1 MFIKSLLIIVCIAV
15 FASAVYT
22 QTSQYDVTTVL
33 SKKFY
38 DKEGNLLT
46 GKGVVVG
53 DVDSGVDVFH
63 PMFFF
68 ADGGEFD
75 WTDVDG
81 DGKFSPGKDGVDLN
95 ANGKIDDNEVLRYL
109 ELKDYT
115 YSMLPGMEYKKY
127 NPAYDFLY
135 VDNNGNKRRDFGPGA
150 GFTESDPTYG
160 EQFFI
165 TIDINSNGKLDKSE
179 KITALKTSKIRAV
192 RERNG
197 NIRRRGIDLIY
208 TEEDSS
214 GHGTGVAGLIL
225 GGTYGVQKIQGIA
238 PDAEFVVASVQYDYT
253 PRFVRN
259 FPDLIQF
266 LRDEKINILLFEDG
280 EWMWEFM
287 DGSSTEE
294 EMVNEMARDGV
305 FCAGGAG
312 NFADGRMMIIDS
324 LLSPVTRTYK
334 IECPEIVEGHTNDGV
349 FVSFLWTGDAEIS
362 LAVET
367 PDGKT
372 SPEFSTGGDF
382 IKTGGYNIAYAKETS
397 PKGTHMIKLGLSK
410 SDSGSVEGA
419 WKFTVKNSAPVE
431 LRGYVVDVSQGWEG
445 SSHWISPKVT
455 DESSICFPS
464 TADSCVAVGAYV
476 VNFGWFDRVG
486 DLCSYSS
493 RGYNIT
499 GKLGVDITAPG
510 HTTFT
515 TKKDFGWDIF
525 SGTSSAAPHVV
536 GTAAL
541 MLQYDPSLTHT
552 QIRQII
558 LNTAESDYFTK
569 TVPNPHWGYGKL
581 DIEEALKYL
590 TSNY

>member
-1 MFIKSLLIIVCIAV
+1 MFIKSIFIIICVAV
-15 FASAVYT
+15 LSSVSFT
-22 QTSQYDVTTVL
+22 QSNEYDVTTVL
-33 SKKFY
+33 KEKFY
-38 DKEGNLLT
+38 DKNGNLLT
-46 GKGVVVG
+46 GKGVVIG

-68 ADGGEFD
+68 ADGGELD

-81 DGKFSPGKDGVDLN
+81 DGKFTPGKDGGDLN
-95 ANGKIDDNEVLRYL
+95 GNGKVDDDEIIRYL
-109 ELKDYT
+109 EIKDNT
-115 YSMLPGMEYKKY
+115 WSMLPGMEPKKY
-127 NPAYDFLY
+127 NTAYDFLY
-135 VDNNGNKRRDFGPGA
+135 IDKNGNKRRDYGPGA

-165 TIDINSNGKLDKSE
+165 TLDANSNGMLDKGE
-179 KITALKTSKIRAV
+179 KITGLKTSKVRAV

-225 GGTYGVQKIQGIA
+225 GGTSGVQKIQGIA

-253 PRFVRN
+253 PRFVRH
-259 FPDLIQF
+259 FPELIQF
-266 LRDEKINILLFEDG
+266 LKDEKVNILLFEDG

-287 DGSSTEE
+287 DGSTPEE
-294 EMVNEMARDGV
+294 EMVNEMARNGV
-305 FCAGGAG
+305 FIVGGAG
-312 NFADGRMMIIDS
+312 NFADGGMMIIDT
-324 LLSPVTRTYK
+324 LISPVSRTYK
-334 IECPEIVEGHTNDGV
+334 IECPEMVEGHTNDGV
-349 FVSFLWTGDAEIS
+349 FVSFLWIGDAEIS
-362 LAVET
+362 ITIET
-367 PDGKT
+367 PDRKT
-372 SPEFSTGGDF
+372 SPELSTGGDF

-397 PKGTHMIKLGLSK
+397 SKGTNILKLGLSK
-410 SDSGSVEGA
+410 SDSGSVDGT
-419 WKFTVKNSAPVE
+419 WKFTVKNSSPVE
-431 LRGYVVDVSQGWEG
+431 LRGYVVDVSQGWDG

-455 DESSICFPS
+455 GESSICFPS
-464 TADSCVAVGAYV
+464 TADSCVAVGAYT

-525 SGTSSAAPHVV
+525 SGTSSAAPHVA

-541 MLQYDPSLTHT
+541 MLQYDPNLTHA

-558 LNTAESDYFTK
+558 LNNSFSDKFTK
-569 TVPNPHWGYGKL
+569 QVPNPYWGYGKL
-581 DIEEALKYL
+581 DIEAVLKYL

>member
-1 MFIKSLLIIVCIAV
+1 
-15 FASAVYT
+15 
-22 QTSQYDVTTVL
+22 
-33 SKKFY
+33 
-38 DKEGNLLT
+38 
-46 GKGVVVG
+46 
-53 DVDSGVDVFH
+53 
-63 PMFFF
+63 MFFF
-68 ADGGEFD
+68 ADGGELD

-81 DGKFSPGKDGVDLN
+81 DGKFTPGKDGVDLN
-95 ANGKIDDNEVLRYL
+95 GNGKVDDDEIIRYL
-109 ELKDYT
+109 EIKDNT
-115 YSMLPGMEYKKY
+115 WSMLPGMEPKKY

-135 VDNNGNKRRDFGPGA
+135 IDKNGNKRRDYGPGA

-165 TIDINSNGKLDKSE
+165 TLDANSNGKLDKGE
-179 KITALKTSKIRAV
+179 KITGLKTSKVRAV

-225 GGTYGVQKIQGIA
+225 GGTSGVQKIQGIA

-266 LRDEKINILLFEDG
+266 LKDEKVNILLFEDG

-287 DGSSTEE
+287 DGSTPEE
-294 EMVNEMARDGV
+294 ELVNEMARNGV
-305 FCAGGAG
+305 FIVGGAG
-312 NFADGRMMIIDS
+312 NFADGRMMIIDT
-324 LLSPVTRTYK
+324 LISPVSRTYK
-334 IECPEIVEGHTNDGV
+334 IDCPEMVEGHTNDGV
-349 FVSFLWTGDAEIS
+349 FVSFLWIGDAEIS
-362 LAVET
+362 VTIET
-367 PDGKT
+367 PDRKT

-397 PKGTHMIKLGLSK
+397 PKGTNMLKLGLSK
-410 SDSGSVEGA
+410 SDSGSVEGT
-419 WKFTVKNSAPVE
+419 WKFTVKNSSPVE
-431 LRGYVVDVSQGWEG
+431 LRGYVVDVSQGWDG

-455 DESSICFPS
+455 GESSICFPS
-464 TADSCVAVGAYV
+464 TADSCVAVGAYT

-525 SGTSSAAPHVV
+525 SGTSSAAPHVA

-541 MLQYDPSLTHT
+541 MLQYDPNLTHA

-558 LNTAESDYFTK
+558 LNNSFSDKFTK
-569 TVPNPHWGYGKL
+569 QVPNPYWGYGKL
-581 DIEEALKYL
+581 DIEAALKYL